1 VLYESVLYN
10 AEIPQ
15 NNRETAMPNI
25 IVQMARG
32 RTTDQKRKLAKAL
45 TDATVEVLGVNPE
58 WVSVIMQEVEKDG
71 WAVGGELLF
80 DRFHRDSDEP
90 AEANG

>member
-1 VLYESVLYN
+1 
-10 AEIPQ
+10 
-15 NNRETAMPNI
+15 MPNI

-45 TDATVEVLGVNPE
+45 TDATVEVLGGNPE

-71 WAVGGELLF
+71 WAVGGELLL
-80 DRFHRDSDEP
+80 DRFSRDSGKQVEP
-90 AEANG
+90 RQ